1 MIPAMGKYNWR
12 IKILENIS
20 AIISL
25 RYSILVNA
33 RMHVEVQPKKDQP
46 TTHKPKE
53 HRKAY
58 FPGRAP
64 ALSKDE
70 PVKSSADEENKCR
83 VYEVNYPIPSITH
96 PPEIVIPFVHPH
108 QELAHQMHPQQH
120 EARGSVVQGPRHV

>member
-12 IKILENIS
+12 IKILENIR

-70 PVKSSADEENKCR
+70 PVKSSTDEKDTGGVEK
-83 VYEVNYPIPSITH
+83 VNEPIPTVRH
-96 PPEIVIPFVHPH
+96 PAKIVVPLVNPH
-108 QELAHQMHPQQH
+108 QELAHQMHPQ
-120 EARGSVVQGPRHV
+120 